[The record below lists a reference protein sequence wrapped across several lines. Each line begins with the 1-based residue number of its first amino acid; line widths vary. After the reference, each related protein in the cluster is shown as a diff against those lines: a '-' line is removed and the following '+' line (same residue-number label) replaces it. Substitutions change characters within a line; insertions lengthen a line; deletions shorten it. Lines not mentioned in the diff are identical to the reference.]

1 MMEQRDMALPGP
13 ALEDV
18 DALRDA
24 VERVLD
30 DHWVPEGYAAP
41 HAGTYP
47 WQWLWDSCFHVLVW
61 QALGRTNRAQVE
73 LASLFGAQA
82 PSGFV
87 PHMNYVR
94 RPGHHADLWGRDDAS
109 SVTQPPMYGHAVAEL
124 VRAGAP
130 PPDEVVEAAVAGLGF
145 LLEQRERDDSG
156 LVLLCHPWESGADDS
171 PRWDD
176 RCPGGFDVER
186 WRAEKNR
193 LVTTIEFAD
202 DGSPVRNPAFP
213 VASAGFNA
221 LVAFN
226 ARELASVAGN
236 DGLAV
241 AADELVAALDARWD
255 DDLGTWADA
264 GPTAGGSGRC
274 RTADGL
280 LPLLVTEESARA
292 ARVVADLV
300 DPAAHGGPAGPTG
313 VHRVEPTFDPAGYWR
328 GPVWPQLAYL
338 LVLGAVRFDPGAA
351 EQLAATTV
359 AGAWASG
366 LAEYWHPD
374 TGEGLGATPQSWTGL
389 ALLLAERT

>member
-1 MMEQRDMALPGP
+1 MEQRDMALPGP

-18 DALRDA
+18 GALRDA

-73 LASLFGAQA
+73 LASLFGPQA

-313 VHRVEPTFDPAGYWR
+313 VHRVESTFDPAGYWR

>member
-1 MMEQRDMALPGP
+1 MEQRDMALPGP

-73 LASLFGAQA
+73 LASLFGPQA

-94 RPGHHADLWGRDDAS
+94 RPGLHADLWGRDDAS
-109 SVTQPPMYGHAVAEL
+109 AVTQPPMYGHAVAEL

-145 LLEQRERDDSG
+145 LLERRERDDSG

-226 ARELASVAGN
+226 ARELASVVGD

-313 VHRVEPTFDPAGYWR
+313 VHRAEPTFDPAGYWR

>member
-1 MMEQRDMALPGP
+1 M
-13 ALEDV
+13 
-18 DALRDA
+18 RDA

-73 LASLFGAQA
+73 LASLFGPQA

-300 DPAAHGGPAGPTG
+300 DPAAHGGPARSGRSWPTCWCSAPSASI
-313 VHRVEPTFDPAGYWR
+313 RVQPSNWRRRPWR
-328 GPVWPQLAYL
+328 GRGHRASPSTGTPTPAR
-338 LVLGAVRFDPGAA
+338 ASAPPPSPGPALPSCWRSGPNAA
-351 EQLAATTV
+351 SR
-359 AGAWASG
+359 G
-366 LAEYWHPD
+366 
-374 TGEGLGATPQSWTGL
+374 
-389 ALLLAERT
+389 RC

>member
-73 LASLFGAQA
+73 LASLFGPQA

>member
-1 MMEQRDMALPGP
+1 M
-13 ALEDV
+13 
-18 DALRDA
+18 RDA

-73 LASLFGAQA
+73 LASLFGPQA

-94 RPGHHADLWGRDDAS
+94 RPDHHADLWGRDDAS
-109 SVTQPPMYGHAVAEL
+109 AVTQPPMYGHAVAEL

-145 LLEQRERDDSG
+145 LLERRERDDSG

-300 DPAAHGGPAGPTG
+300 DRSLVQVVAGGGTRDA
-313 VHRVEPTFDPAGYWR
+313 RK
-328 GPVWPQLAYL
+328 Q
-338 LVLGAVRFDPGAA
+338 
-351 EQLAATTV
+351 AATSRVGTRDAGVV
-359 AGAWASG
+359 AQIKESSFLVFAAAAVEMLNHFLISVMI
-366 LAEYWHPD
+366 L
-374 TGEGLGATPQSWTGL
+374 
-389 ALLLAERT
+389 

>member
-1 MMEQRDMALPGP
+1 M
-13 ALEDV
+13 
-18 DALRDA
+18 RDA

-73 LASLFGAQA
+73 LASLFGPQA

-280 LPLLVTEESARA
+280 LPLLVTEEAARA

>member
-1 MMEQRDMALPGP
+1 MEQRGMALPGP
-13 ALEDV
+13 VLGDLG
-18 DALRDA
+18 ALRDA
-24 VERVLD
+24 VQRVLD

-61 QALGRTNRAQVE
+61 QSLGRPDRAQSE
-73 LASLFGAQA
+73 LASLFGPQA

-94 RPGHHADLWGRDDAS
+94 RPGAHADLWGRSDAS
-109 SVTQPPMYGHAVAEL
+109 SITQPPMYGHAVAEL
-124 VRAGAP
+124 FRAGPP
-130 PPDEVVEAAVAGLGF
+130 PPDEIVEAAAAGLRF
-145 LLEQRERDDSG
+145 LLEQRGRDDSG

-176 RCPGGFDVER
+176 RCPGGFDVDR

-193 LVTTIEFAD
+193 LVTTIGFAD
-202 DGSPVRNPAFP
+202 DGSPLANPEFP

-226 ARELASVAGN
+226 AGELASVTGD
-236 DGLAV
+236 DGLA
-241 AADELVAALDARWD
+241 AAAGELAAALDARWD

-264 GPTAGGSGRC
+264 GPTADGSGRC
-274 RTADGL
+274 RTADAL
-280 LPLLVTEESARA
+280 LPLLVTENPVRA
-292 ARVVADLV
+292 ARVVADLC
-300 DPAAHGGPAGPTG
+300 DPSAHGGPAGPAG
-313 VHRVEPTFDPAGYWR
+313 VHRAEPVFDPDGYWR

-338 LVLGAVRFDPGAA
+338 LVLGAARFDIDAA
-351 EQLAATTV
+351 GRLAATTV

-366 LAEYWHPD
+366 LSEYWHPD

-389 ALLLAERT
+389 ALLLAERA

>member
-73 LASLFGAQA
+73 LASLFGPQA

-94 RPGHHADLWGRDDAS
+94 RPDHHADLWGRDDAS
-109 SVTQPPMYGHAVAEL
+109 AVTQPPMYGHAVAEL

-213 VASAGFNA
+213 VASVGFNA

-313 VHRVEPTFDPAGYWR
+313 VHRVESTFDPAGYWR

>member
-1 MMEQRDMALPGP
+1 MMEQRGMALPG
-13 ALEDV
+13 LEDV
-18 DALRDA
+18 GALRDA
-24 VERVLD
+24 VQRVLD

-73 LASLFGAQA
+73 LASLFGPQA

-94 RPGHHADLWGRDDAS
+94 QPGHHADLWGRDDAS

-176 RCPGGFDVER
+176 RCPGGFDIGR

-255 DDLGTWADA
+255 DDLGTWVDA
-264 GPTAGGSGRC
+264 GPTADGSGRC
-274 RTADGL
+274 RTADAL
-280 LPLLVTEESARA
+280 LPLLGTADSTKA
-292 ARVVADLV
+292 ARVVADLL
-300 DPAAHGGPAGPTG
+300 DPVAHGGPWGPTG
-313 VHRVEPTFDPAGYWR
+313 VHRAEPIFDPAGYWR

-351 EQLAATTV
+351 EQLAAT
-359 AGAWASG
+359 
-366 LAEYWHPD
+366 
-374 TGEGLGATPQSWTGL
+374 
-389 ALLLAERT
+389 

>member
-1 MMEQRDMALPGP
+1 M
-13 ALEDV
+13 
-18 DALRDA
+18 RDA

-73 LASLFGAQA
+73 LASLFGPQA

-109 SVTQPPMYGHAVAEL
+109 SITQPPMYGHAVAEL

-313 VHRVEPTFDPAGYWR
+313 VPRAAPTFDPAGYWR

>member
-1 MMEQRDMALPGP
+1 M
-13 ALEDV
+13 
-18 DALRDA
+18 RDA

-73 LASLFGAQA
+73 LASLFGPQA

-94 RPGHHADLWGRDDAS
+94 RPDHHADLWGRDDAS
-109 SVTQPPMYGHAVAEL
+109 AVTQPPMYGHAVAEL

-213 VASAGFNA
+213 VASVGFNA

-280 LPLLVTEESARA
+280 LPLLVTEEAARA

-313 VHRVEPTFDPAGYWR
+313 VHRVESTFDPAGYWR

-338 LVLGAVRFDPGAA
+338 LVLGAVRFDPDAA

>member
-1 MMEQRDMALPGP
+1 M
-13 ALEDV
+13 
-18 DALRDA
+18 RDA

-73 LASLFGAQA
+73 LASLFGPQA

-313 VHRVEPTFDPAGYWR
+313 VHRVESTFDPAGYWR

>member
-1 MMEQRDMALPGP
+1 
-13 ALEDV
+13 
-18 DALRDA
+18 
-24 VERVLD
+24 
-30 DHWVPEGYAAP
+30 
-41 HAGTYP
+41 
-47 WQWLWDSCFHVLVW
+47 
-61 QALGRTNRAQVE
+61 
-73 LASLFGAQA
+73 
-82 PSGFV
+82 
-87 PHMNYVR
+87 
-94 RPGHHADLWGRDDAS
+94 
-109 SVTQPPMYGHAVAEL
+109 
-124 VRAGAP
+124 
-130 PPDEVVEAAVAGLGF
+130 
-145 LLEQRERDDSG
+145 
-156 LVLLCHPWESGADDS
+156 LCHPWESGADDS

-313 VHRVEPTFDPAGYWR
+313 VHRAEPTFDPAGYWR